1 MVENPQHIDIL
12 GARKDGG
19 ADLVMVSPGPLDE
32 SPEGQTLLLDK
43 VETYLKY
50 IQSPGFRQQFPA
62 ATRENTHVV
71 LLDRE
76 RRKAELAR
84 ITGGSKVT
92 EALLKS
98 AGELLDA
105 AEAYRA
111 AL

>member
-1 MVENPQHIDIL
+1 MEKGEAKGLTDP
-12 GARKDGG
+12 
-19 ADLVMVSPGPLDE
+19 
-32 SPEGQTLLLDK
+32 
-43 VETYLKY
+43 
-50 IQSPGFRQQFPA
+50 
-62 ATRENTHVV
+62 HVV

-76 RRKAELAR
+76 RRKGELAR